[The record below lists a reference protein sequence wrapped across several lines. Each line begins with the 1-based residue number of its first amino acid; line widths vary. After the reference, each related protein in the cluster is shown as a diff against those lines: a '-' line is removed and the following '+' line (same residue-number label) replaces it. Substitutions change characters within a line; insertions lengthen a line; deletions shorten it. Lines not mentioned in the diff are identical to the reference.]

1 MPVPPTPSAA
11 PTPTPAPSA
20 SGLPAPTA
28 TPAPTPAP
36 PAPTAPAAPAVPQQ
50 ITVDQ
55 GAGEMVIIVPPGANA
70 RITARADFGEV
81 RVLGDLP
88 GGVSDRDTGDTDGP
102 SETVSLNLGTGAP
115 AVTVRADI
123 TFGQITIQE
132 G

>member
-1 MPVPPTPSAA
+1 MVQHDQIGALGQRTHRSLHLARGEPGPRHVATGVHDGR
-11 PTPTPAPSA
+11 PAP
-20 SGLPAPTA
+20 LD
-28 TPAPTPAP
+28 P
-36 PAPTAPAAPAVPQQ
+36 PGPDAG
-50 ITVDQ
+50 VDQ
-55 GAGEMVIIVPPGANA
+55 GAGEMVIIIPPGANA